1 MVARMEAGHFRIK
14 QAGGSLSEMFYLQK
28 ESKKQGREGGREG
41 DNLQKKT
48 TRKFSV
54 VVGSFGGGGS
64 GGGIT
69 IDDVSHLETTASLG
83 SGQLQTCLDNRPG
96 YLTNHWERERVILE

>member
-1 MVARMEAGHFRIK
+1 
-14 QAGGSLSEMFYLQK
+14 MFYPEK
-28 ESKKQGREGGREG
+28 ESKKQGKGGGKGR
-41 DNLQKKT
+41 NTFYRKT

-83 SGQLQTCLDNRPG
+83 SGQLQTCLYNPPG
-96 YLTNHWERERVILE
+96 YQTNHQTLLLLGESGGSLASKKDFTADW

>member
-1 MVARMEAGHFRIK
+1 
-14 QAGGSLSEMFYLQK
+14 MFYPEK
-28 ESKKQGREGGREG
+28 ESKKQGKGGGKGR
-41 DNLQKKT
+41 NTFYRKT

-69 IDDVSHLETTASLG
+69 ILMMSATWRPLHLWVLVSYRLVYIID
-83 SGQLQTCLDNRPG
+83 QDILQIIKHCSNS
-96 YLTNHWERERVILE
+96 EREREYFLSERVAVASKKD